1 MTQKIVYILGK
12 DTRDAAAR
20 RKYADAETVI
30 TNLGCEALNPATLP
44 AGIGPEPYMRICMEL
59 IGAADVV
66 VLLPCWRYDTTAQRE
81 KRGAEK
87 LGKLVEKYDNFVGA
101 RLKNPDG
108 MAQMND

>member
-30 TNLGCEALNPATLP
+30 ANLECEVLNPSTLP
-44 AGIGPEPYMRICMEL
+44 TGIGPEPYLRICMEL

-66 VLLPCWRYDTTAQRE
+66 VLLPCWRYDATAQRE

-87 LGKLVEKYDNFVGA
+87 LGKLVEKYDYFVGG
-101 RLKNPDG
+101 RLKCP
-108 MAQMND
+108 AEWHK